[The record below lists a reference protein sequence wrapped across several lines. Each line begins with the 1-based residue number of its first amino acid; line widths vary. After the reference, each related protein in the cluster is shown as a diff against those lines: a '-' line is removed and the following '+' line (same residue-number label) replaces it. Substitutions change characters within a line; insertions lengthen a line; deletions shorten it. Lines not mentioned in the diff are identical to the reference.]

1 MLIIFDHIC
10 WQCQPSLYLFHTTTH
25 LTWQIENQIEHPMTD
40 LIMRPRKRHN
50 VFDDIMKMTASME
63 MRLDDILAR
72 VSGGRSKSSRMR
84 CTLPRPFTSYSLE
97 PSVPSSPCWQS
108 TSRCFSP
115 NIFHLT
121 TKAWSARAWAW
132 MLLNAGSWLE
142 FGRSLS
148 TLLHHSGMASRT
160 GAFSHPHCEIHKYS
174 TWPGVF
180 IITF

>member
-115 NIFHLT
+115 KFSIWQLKLDLPGPGHGRCSMRVPDWSSADHWVPCHTIL
-121 TKAWSARAWAW
+121 AWYLWQVPFLIQTVRYTNTVPGQVS
-132 MLLNAGSWLE
+132 LL
-142 FGRSLS
+142 
-148 TLLHHSGMASRT
+148 
-160 GAFSHPHCEIHKYS
+160 
-174 TWPGVF
+174 
-180 IITF
+180 